1 MPPELVIA
9 ARHLQISLCRDT
21 TLAWRQLLWHNQV
34 THNDWIRDH
43 NSRPLQSAPFDTF
56 ADAFQSNT
64 TTTYWSFIPRH
75 TATIQDKAH
84 LPWFFM
90 LSAGLGLQAT
100 APLLNPQSRVWF
112 PTPPPR
118 TNLRQQGSY
127 VKRLSTTIGT
137 HLHPPSP
144 IDHKYADRRAALCA
158 DLNLPYRPDAWT
170 RPWHASYLPGSLQW
184 FQYRWHFQAFRFKH
198 SSINPL
204 CPYCGNP
211 DKSSHTFWT
220 CPRAHALWTTLLQI
234 WYGDVA
240 AKPSDYIANLTSA
253 EQPRA
258 ARWMLQA
265 PQWKT
270 HGTAYDNLCHQGWT
284 LLRSLGFR
292 ILWTERC
299 KAIHADPLAPPA
311 LPSHLPT
318 STPPSSNNAA
328 GHPLAP
334 PSHTTCLFPHA
345 ASSFLMERLGW
356 KHAVGDPVPSLCHTM
371 HHCSVSTTPTSL
383 PLLRPT
389 TSPIICLIRALTL
402 AVSMR
407 LTHVEV
413 CGDSNLLM
421 NHLRGL
427 NRVRHSGLRDSY
439 VQART
444 LASTLHCVFAHRP
457 RKFNQAADFLSK
469 QAPDDCCDY
478 GTHAQR
484 RPLSPSDTATFYDFL
499 DLDLL
504 HNPG

>member
-1 MPPELVIA
+1 MKYGQILASTALSQRMKRATLDRDATQAFLLAAKTACTYTWDHTGRCSCHMPPELVIA

-318 STPPSSNNAA
+318 VAMSHFQALATYHSHQHHTLRAAVYSALVQQCRRASAGPTVSHHMPIPSRGLILFDGAA
-328 GHPLAP
+328 RME
-334 PSHTTCLFPHA
+334 TCCGGSGAIAMPH
-345 ASSFLMERLGW
+345 
-356 KHAVGDPVPSLCHTM
+356 HA
-371 HHCSVSTTPTSL
+371 
-383 PLLRPT
+383 PLL
-389 TSPIICLIRALTL
+389 SEYDAHFL
-402 AVSMR
+402 A
-407 LTHVEV
+407 
-413 CGDSNLLM
+413 
-421 NHLRGL
+421 
-427 NRVRHSGLRDSY
+427 
-439 VQART
+439 
-444 LASTLHCVFAHRP
+444 
-457 RKFNQAADFLSK
+457 
-469 QAPDDCCDY
+469 
-478 GTHAQR
+478 
-484 RPLSPSDTATFYDFL
+484 TATTNNIADYMPDQSPHPRGFYAPYPRRGVRRQQPPHESL
-499 DLDLL
+499 AR
-504 HNPG
+504 P